1 MVETLER
8 RTSTTERV
16 NRRTPPP
23 RPAVPEPTPTTSP
36 VPARPDDVTPAART
50 TTQAAPAPTGLR
62 ADEARWL
69 PLVVPGFALLLLACT
84 ALILG
89 MAAAGA

>member
-1 MVETLER
+1 MVEILER
-8 RTSTTERV
+8 RTSTTEHI
-16 NRRTPPP
+16 NRQTVSP
-23 RPAVPEPTPTTSP
+23 RPAVQTTSP
-36 VPARPDDVTPAART
+36 APARPDDVAPVART
-50 TTQAAPAPTGLR
+50 EPPVAPAVSARAGLR

-89 MAAAGA
+89 LAAAGA